1 LFHSN
6 KDEERSEDL
15 KEDTEMIGEFVYG
28 LVQTEGDILPTIL
41 RVALG
46 IVIFPHGAQKLL
58 GWFGGDGYRAT
69 MDYYTKGMGIPALF
83 VILLIIVEFFGS
95 LALILGLV
103 TRVVALGI
111 AVEMLVAVWMVH
123 RHNGFF
129 MNWEGEK
136 EGEGFEFHI
145 LVGAIAV
152 ALVIGGGGALS
163 VDLALSGSLF

>member
-1 LFHSN
+1 
-6 KDEERSEDL
+6 
-15 KEDTEMIGEFVYG
+15 MIGEFAYG
-28 LVQTEGDILPTIL
+28 LVQTEGDVLPLVL

-69 MDYYTKGMGIPALF
+69 VDYFKKGMGIPALF
-83 VILLIIVEFFGS
+83 AILPIIIEFFGS

-103 TRVVALGI
+103 TRLVALGI
-111 AVEMLVAVWMVH
+111 AVDMLVAVWAVH

-129 MNWEGEK
+129 MNWDGEK

-145 LVGAIAV
+145 LVVAIAV
-152 ALVIGGGGALS
+152 ALVIGGSGAFSL
-163 VDLALSGSLF
+163 DLVLAGLPL